1 LSFAVFIRPPD
12 PGHSLFGRSGQI
24 PLHQVAFAT
33 VFLNQLGNVITAL
46 AQAFGAF
53 HAEHVELQAQSCRL
67 RQPPWWFYSCGSR
80 YDCSGGSY
88 QGRVRRRPKTT
99 ALVRSGARTDHPS
112 LDLMGQRPADLPV
125 LQQPNSSW
133 VINLKAAKARGPTIP
148 DKVLATTDEV
158 IEWLP
163 RRAGAAAIC

>member
-1 LSFAVFIRPPD
+1 
-12 PGHSLFGRSGQI
+12 
-24 PLHQVAFAT
+24 
-33 VFLNQLGNVITAL
+33 
-46 AQAFGAF
+46 
-53 HAEHVELQAQSCRL
+53 
-67 RQPPWWFYSCGSR
+67 
-80 YDCSGGSY
+80 
-88 QGRVRRRPKTT
+88 
-99 ALVRSGARTDHPS
+99 
-112 LDLMGQRPADLPV
+112 MGQRPADLPV